1 MRRCSDVVGDGFNCL
16 GIDDHCRH
24 CVLASVSTVGTT
36 TILVFF
42 IINRSEKIN
51 ESETERDI
59 STISEG

>member
-1 MRRCSDVVGDGFNCL
+1 
-16 GIDDHCRH
+16 
-24 CVLASVSTVGTT
+24 
-36 TILVFF
+36 VFF